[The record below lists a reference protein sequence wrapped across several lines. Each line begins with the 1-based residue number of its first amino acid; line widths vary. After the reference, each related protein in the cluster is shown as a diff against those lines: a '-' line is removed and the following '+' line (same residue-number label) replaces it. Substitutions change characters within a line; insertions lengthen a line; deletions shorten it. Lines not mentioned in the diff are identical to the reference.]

1 MKKLYLTLAV
11 ICGCLIFNGCCNTDS
26 IFFYDIMNLDKSAK
40 FQLQIDGI
48 RTKPDEKLKF
58 CTTGGEFIG
67 FSLPNN
73 SKVTLYW
80 TVMDGNKIPWS
91 AYYSKEW
98 RMKMV
103 ADGTAKNC
111 VKTVEIKKPRNFAG
125 GIMFYFYSG
134 TVGVAYEVNVK
145 GKEFPVWIDE
155 NGIFFDETSIDTL
168 NRLMQNVPQED
179 LLPWQINKRKSPC
192 EAVL

>member
-1 MKKLYLTLAV
+1 MKKLLLTLFARGMLFLT
-11 ICGCLIFNGCCNTDS
+11 GCFSCHEDS
-26 IFFYDIMNLDKSAK
+26 IFFYGIMNLDKRAK

-58 CTTGGEFIG
+58 CTNGGEFIG

-134 TVGVAYEVNVK
+134 SVGVAYEVNVK

-155 NGIFFDETSIDTL
+155 NGNFFDITSSDTL
-168 NRLMQNVPQED
+168 TRLMQNIPQED
-179 LLPWQINKRKSPC
+179 LLPWQINKQK
-192 EAVL
+192 

>member
-1 MKKLYLTLAV
+1 MKKLLLTLFALGTLFLTGGFS
-11 ICGCLIFNGCCNTDS
+11 CYEDS
-26 IFFYDIMNLDKSAK
+26 IFFYGIMNLDKRAK

-58 CTTGGEFIG
+58 CTNGGEFIG

-134 TVGVAYEVNVK
+134 TVGVAYEVTVK
-145 GKEFPVWIDE
+145 DKEFPVYVDE
-155 NGIFFDETSIDTL
+155 NGNFFDATSIDTL
-168 NRLMQNVPQED
+168 NRLMQNVPEED
-179 LLPWQINKRKSPC
+179 LLPWKRKKR
-192 EAVL
+192 

>member
-1 MKKLYLTLAV
+1 MKQNIKQIMVAFMS
-11 ICGCLIFNGCCNTDS
+11 CLIFNGCSSRNTDF
-26 IFFYDIMNLDKSAK
+26 IFFHNITNLCEKEK
-40 FQLQIDGI
+40 TFLEIDGI
-48 RTKPDEKLKF
+48 RTKPNEKLKLF
-58 CTTGGEFIG
+58 SNGGHFSG
-67 FSLPNN
+67 YSLPNN
-73 SKVTLYW
+73 SKVTIYW
-80 TVMDGNKIPWS
+80 SVIDGNKIPWS

-111 VKTVEIKKPRNFAG
+111 VKIVEIKKPRNFSG

-155 NGIFFDETSIDTL
+155 NGNFFDITSSDTL
-168 NRLMQNVPQED
+168 KRLMQNIPQED
-179 LLPWQINKRKSPC
+179 LLPWQINKQK
-192 EAVL
+192 

>member
-1 MKKLYLTLAV
+1 MKKNIKQTMVAFM
-11 ICGCLIFNGCCNTDS
+11 ICLIFNGCSSYHADS
-26 IFFYDIMNLDKSAK
+26 IFFYDIMNLDKRAK

-58 CTTGGEFIG
+58 CTNGGEFIG

-73 SKVTLYW
+73 SKVTLFW

-155 NGIFFDETSIDTL
+155 NGNFFDITSSDTL
-168 NRLMQNVPQED
+168 KRLMQNIPQED
-179 LLPWQINKRKSPC
+179 LLPWQINKQK
-192 EAVL
+192 

>member
-1 MKKLYLTLAV
+1 MGNIWCRAYRHARFCRGFECRAL
-11 ICGCLIFNGCCNTDS
+11 FH
-26 IFFYDIMNLDKSAK
+26 
-40 FQLQIDGI
+40 IDGI
-48 RTKPDEKLKF
+48 RTKPDEKLKL
-58 CTTGGEFIG
+58 CTNGGHFSG
-67 FSLPNN
+67 YSLPDN
-73 SKVTLYW
+73 SNVTIYW
-80 TVMDGNKIPWS
+80 TVIDGNKIPWS

-134 TVGVAYEVNVK
+134 TVGVAYEVTVK
-145 GKEFPVWIDE
+145 DKEFPVYVDE
-155 NGIFFDETSIDTL
+155 NGNFFDETSIDTL

-179 LLPWQINKRKSPC
+179 LLPWQINRQK
-192 EAVL
+192 

>member
-1 MKKLYLTLAV
+1 MKKLLLTLFAFGTLFLT
-11 ICGCLIFNGCCNTDS
+11 GCFSYHEDS
-26 IFFYDIMNLDKSAK
+26 IFFYDIMNLDKRAK

-58 CTTGGEFIG
+58 CTNGGEFIG

-98 RMKMV
+98 RMKMI

-134 TVGVAYEVNVK
+134 TVGVAYKVNVK

-155 NGIFFDETSIDTL
+155 NGNFFDIDSSDTL
-168 NRLMQNVPQED
+168 TRLMQNVPEED
-179 LLPWQINKRKSPC
+179 LLPWKRKKGK
-192 EAVL
+192 

>member
-1 MKKLYLTLAV
+1 MKKLLLTLFALGTLFLT
-11 ICGCLIFNGCCNTDS
+11 GCFSCHEDS
-26 IFFYDIMNLDKSAK
+26 IFFCNIMNLDKNQK
-40 FQLQIDGI
+40 TYLEIDGI
-48 RTKPDEKLKF
+48 RKNPDEKLRLF
-58 CTTGGEFIG
+58 SNGGHFSG
-67 FSLPNN
+67 YSLPDHSN
-73 SKVTLYW
+73 VTIYW
-80 TVMDGNKIPWS
+80 TVIDGNKIPWS

-145 GKEFPVWIDE
+145 GKEFPVYVDE
-155 NGIFFDETSIDTL
+155 NGNFFDETSIDTL
-168 NRLMQNVPQED
+168 NRLMQNVPEED
-179 LLPWQINKRKSPC
+179 LLPWMRKKGK
-192 EAVL
+192 